1 LDILLVSAA
10 ALFTA
15 GLTFFSGFGLGT
27 LLLPVFAIFFPVE
40 IAIAA
45 TAIVHFANNIF
56 KIILVGKFADKTV
69 TLLFA
74 LPAAFAAFAGAW
86 LLVFFTELPPVYT
99 YSAGGKEFIIYP
111 VKLVIGI
118 LMILFALLELKP
130 SLVTSKINRKFIPAG
145 GILSGFF
152 GGLSGHQGA
161 LRTAFL
167 LKAGLD
173 KQALIGTMV
182 VSGFIV
188 DLVRI
193 IVYGSSFFF
202 QDISSLQY
210 SGIIPLLIAGCI
222 SAFAGSYFGKYLFD
236 KVTFESIKIII
247 ASALLLFG
255 AAFSL
260 GII

>member
-1 LDILLVSAA
+1 LDILLVSVA

-56 KIILVGKFADKTV
+56 KIMLVGKYADRSITLRFAI
-69 TLLFA
+69 
-74 LPAAFAAFAGAW
+74 PAAFAAFAGAW
-86 LLVFFTELPPVYT
+86 LLAVFSELPPI
-99 YSAGGKEFIIYP
+99 YSYMIRDNQFVIYP
-111 VKLVIGI
+111 VKFLIGI
-118 LMILFALLELKP
+118 LMIVFAVLELKP
-130 SLVTSKINRKFIPAG
+130 SLLTFKFDKKFIPAG
-145 GILSGFF
+145 GVLSGFF

-167 LKAGLD
+167 LKSGLD

-182 VSGFIV
+182 VSGFVV

-202 QDISSLQY
+202 QDLNSFQY
-210 SGIIPLLIAGCI
+210 SGIIPLLIAGCLA
-222 SAFAGSYFGKYLFD
+222 AFTGSYFGKYLFD
-236 KVTFESIKIII
+236 KVTFESVKIII

-255 AAFSL
+255 IAFGL